1 MGISET
7 HWTGQETMQLA
18 EGETIIREVKHDV
31 YGRWQTAKI
40 TSDFLLFSCNH
51 LTIKFCDKML

>member
-51 LTIKFCDKML
+51 LTIKF